1 MQLEFRRYRSSNYQ
15 EYLGLF
21 DLNCPSFFEKYDAIE
36 IDSIKNGLVLGIHK
50 INMEIYLKANNLP
63 VTA

>member
-1 MQLEFRRYRSSNYQ
+1 
-15 EYLGLF
+15 LGLF